1 MGLQALEKEPVMIRI
16 ALAIF
21 LVLHGIAHGVG
32 FASSWRLGEFRDSP
46 LETTL
51 LAGRLD
57 VGVFGIRVMGI
68 LWLVTGAAFVLAAA
82 GVWRDAAW
90 WLPVTASVAVLSLAM
105 SILGLPE
112 ARIGVVIDVLLLAS
126 LLFMGRVS

>member
-1 MGLQALEKEPVMIRI
+1 MIRI
-16 ALAIF
+16 AFAVF

-32 FASSWRLGEFRDSP
+32 FASAWRLGEFREAP
-46 LETTL
+46 LDTTL

-57 VGVFGIRVMGI
+57 VGAAGIRVVGV
-68 LWLVTGAAFVLAAA
+68 LWLLTGAAFVVAAV

-90 WLPVTASVAVLSLAM
+90 WLPVTASVAVVSLAI

-112 ARIGVVIDVLLLAS
+112 ARIGVVIEVLLLSA
-126 LLFMGRVS
+126 LLFLGRAG

>member
-1 MGLQALEKEPVMIRI
+1 MIRI
-16 ALAIF
+16 AFAVF

-32 FASSWRLGEFRDSP
+32 FASAWRLGEFRDAP
-46 LETTL
+46 PDTTL

-57 VGVFGIRVMGI
+57 VGGSGMRVMGV

-90 WLPVTASVAVLSLAM
+90 WLPVTASVAVVSLAM

-112 ARIGVVIDVLLLAS
+112 ARIGVVIDVLILAS
-126 LLFMGRVS
+126 LLFMGRAS